1 MRFKMRCQFTE
12 RYSPEDK
19 ELCRRVN
26 AETFEYLGDAVVLT
40 DHVIEWLNETFR
52 IKVQIESQLVAGF
65 PIICMVIIDAAYG
78 GERIRWQDVD
88 FRVSYKASMQ
98 CNYKVLERFWTEVNM
113 DRFREFRPA
122 NTDVRFERLL
132 EAECTVAERLKF
144 LDRLRDWYGVRRST
158 QPIDAMGR
166 RCEIMERS
174 WIYGHK
180 IAFPSWIESPTPG
193 ELRQYRESVATNK
206 RRNHDG
212 HREHPQAWPL

>member
-122 NTDVRFERLL
+122 NTDVRFERLP
-132 EAECTVAERLKF
+132 EAECTMAERLEF
-144 LDRLRDWYGVRRST
+144 LHRLRDWYSGR
-158 QPIDAMGR
+158 MGKKVVDGLRR

-174 WIYGHK
+174 RLHGHN
-180 IAFPSWIESPTPG
+180 ITFPSWIESPTPG
-193 ELRQYRESVATNK
+193 ELRQYREELATRK
-206 RRNHDG
+206 RHESL
-212 HREHPQAWPL
+212 RERGRGW